1 MPPAHHALIVRL
13 PPGAA
18 DAALA
23 GALTTAAELWW
34 PGERRPRLWT
44 ETVPAPAG
52 SGTAARRRA
61 AEARRPVAP
70 GPRRRAVLLG
80 FAGEHQAD

>member
-13 PPGAA
+13 PPDVA

-23 GALTTAAELWW
+23 DALTTAAELWW

-61 AEARRPVAP
+61 AEARRPVA
-70 GPRRRAVLLG
+70 
-80 FAGEHQAD
+80 

>member
-13 PPGAA
+13 PPDAA
-18 DAALA
+18 DAVLADALA
-23 GALTTAAELWW
+23 TAAELWW

-44 ETVPAPAG
+44 ETVPAAAG

-61 AEARRPVAP
+61 AEALSLIHISDGAR
-70 GPRRRAVLLG
+70 
-80 FAGEHQAD
+80 E